1 MTVGEWLE
9 WAKADALTRGL
20 PDLIAPLEGL
30 AQATE
35 RLRAADWNDDP
46 STQPGQASLRASAER
61 DLGIDSRVPEAK

>member
-9 WAKADALTRGL
+9 WAKADALKRDL
-20 PDLIAPLEGL
+20 PEMIAPLEGL

-46 STQPGQASLRASAER
+46 STQPSEASLRASAEINR
-61 DLGIDSRVPEAK
+61 GIDAPLPEAK